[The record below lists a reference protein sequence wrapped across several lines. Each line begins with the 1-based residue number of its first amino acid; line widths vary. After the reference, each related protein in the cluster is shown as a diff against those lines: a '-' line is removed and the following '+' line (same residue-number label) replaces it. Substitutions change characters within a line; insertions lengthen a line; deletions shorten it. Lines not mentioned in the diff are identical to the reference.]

1 KIKEM
6 LPRLEEAENERK
18 IKKTNEIEREKSEK
32 KDGPPESMTVVLLRE
47 VLRQLNVTF
56 KASSSKKELILK
68 VKEDR
73 QENKDRS

>member
-1 KIKEM
+1 MVM
-6 LPRLEEAENERK
+6 LEGLQL
-18 IKKTNEIEREKSEK
+18 KKLTNEIERKKHEK
-32 KDGPPESMTVVLLRE
+32 KDGPPESMTVVLLKE

>member
-1 KIKEM
+1 MVM
-6 LPRLEEAENERK
+6 LEGLQL
-18 IKKTNEIEREKSEK
+18 KKLTNEIERKKREK
-32 KDGPPESMTVVLLRE
+32 KDGPPESMTVVLLKE